1 MTDLFNSFSLE
12 ILGAL
17 EHLRGEMNVKYA
29 GQLPPALGI
38 RGNALSQ
45 FPQI

>member
-1 MTDLFNSFSLE
+1 MTDLFNPFSLE
-12 ILGAL
+12 YLGAL
-17 EHLRGEMNVKYA
+17 EHLRGEIDVIYI
-29 GQLPPALGI
+29 GQLPVVWEI